1 MTSKNNPYY
10 PLPIVS
16 DIIYTQKRFTP
27 RTPSNSPPRRLESI
41 VLKEEGTDLNNMLKT
56 FQTMIID
63 KKPYLIDFSKSKKI

>member
-1 MTSKNNPYY
+1 MTSNNNPYY
-10 PLPIVS
+10 HLPIVS

-41 VLKEEGTDLNNMLKT
+41 ILREVGTDLNNMLKT

-63 KKPYLIDFSKSKKI
+63 KKPTLIDFYKTKKI